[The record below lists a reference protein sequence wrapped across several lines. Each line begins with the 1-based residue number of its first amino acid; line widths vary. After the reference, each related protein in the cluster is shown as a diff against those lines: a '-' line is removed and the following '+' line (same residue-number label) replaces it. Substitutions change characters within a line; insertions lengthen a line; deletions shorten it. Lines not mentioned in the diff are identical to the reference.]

1 MLFKGSIH
9 IDYLFWINII
19 LFYTNTG
26 GLVLNFGSVRVVADY
41 SLVMSYMLF
50 FYVTNFNGIKIC
62 LKDKEFR
69 STFKILAFWIILYYI
84 LFFVIIND
92 SYTILSISNRLIK
105 SRTTYSV
112 FLIVLPIYYFIA
124 YRSIK
129 VFIKL
134 FSIVSIIILVLLILK
149 TITGIDLITSGEIG
163 RGYISVDR
171 IYLKGFGILELG
183 LYLFVSIFV
192 FSKKLIGKQR
202 NMILMSS
209 IAVFIIYVMSLTRRY
224 VGFILISVI
233 ICYFVTNYLYKQFGN
248 RFLKRFAGIITLL
261 VLVSSLFFFNYVDA
275 VYTGLLTITKSKE
288 ESYGTTYA
296 RLSFFEQHETIE
308 LFKDNIFFGTGYINE
323 WYSDMD
329 AGYQGLDVQG
339 SDYVFISS
347 LSMFGIV
354 GLVLFLPCYFLLFRT
369 IFRGLKIIK
378 FNLNLIL
385 DNIDLLWPFMII
397 FLATSLFF
405 LVHIVSY
412 PDWFALIGPHGNVKK
427 YYIFFAILFGSS
439 FRIRQL
445 IQQVKRKEQNI
456 IK

>member
-224 VGFILISVI
+224 VGFILISVM
-233 ICYFVTNYLYKQFGN
+233 
-248 RFLKRFAGIITLL
+248 
-261 VLVSSLFFFNYVDA
+261 SSV
-275 VYTGLLTITKSKE
+275 I
-288 ESYGTTYA
+288 
-296 RLSFFEQHETIE
+296 
-308 LFKDNIFFGTGYINE
+308 
-323 WYSDMD
+323 
-329 AGYQGLDVQG
+329 
-339 SDYVFISS
+339 
-347 LSMFGIV
+347 
-354 GLVLFLPCYFLLFRT
+354 
-369 IFRGLKIIK
+369 
-378 FNLNLIL
+378 
-385 DNIDLLWPFMII
+385 
-397 FLATSLFF
+397 
-405 LVHIVSY
+405 
-412 PDWFALIGPHGNVKK
+412 
-427 YYIFFAILFGSS
+427 
-439 FRIRQL
+439 
-445 IQQVKRKEQNI
+445 
-456 IK
+456 